1 MRAST
6 RPHSSS
12 SSVPTS
18 PSAPGSA
25 TRAPIW
31 CRRRSASSVHSCAP
45 TSDSERAARLR
56 ETRTSR
62 SSGRAGRTA
71 TGERTVRRPPGLL
84 GRRSDSGVTTTL
96 LRPPR
101 HRPIMAHDQGVCL
114 VAAGPRSRAGGRR
127 RRSPRGTVARLTPP
141 GERCSVRAA
150 APRRPGERSP
160 GRIGHTARRA
170 DVTYVSNLPV
180 IAPKRSI
187 PTVTPTHSRPPDP
200 PRARCRQVD
209 AVDHDRTE
217 DQVRRV
223 ATRDRSTA
231 GAPAALGVLL
241 LAVLFLL
248 AVPGTAR
255 AAVAGCVAD
264 AATGCING
272 TIRTAD
278 QQPAVGVVL
287 DVEGPG
293 GTTQATTDAEGRWTA
308 AVTEAGTY
316 TVTLDEATLPAG
328 ESLRDPAQNPRT
340 VTVALGSSAGALFPL
355 GAPADTG
362 GNGSDED
369 PDAAP
374 DPESTAPADTAG
386 EVGAPVGSSDT
397 GSFSWGR
404 LAQQASSGLVFGV
417 LLALASVGLSLIY
430 GTTGLSNFA
439 HGEQVTLGAIVA
451 YLAVQS
457 FGLPLLVAGVV
468 AVLVGAAYFLL
479 GTRVGR
485 ATRAVSDN
493 PALAAASGITVDRIV
508 RLVWVLGAALA
519 ALGGVLMGLYLNATS
534 WNMGGALLLLMFAA
548 VTLGGLGQ
556 AFGALAGSIVIGLVV
571 EMSNLVIP
579 SDMRYAGAL
588 LILILVLLLRP
599 QGILGRAERIG

>member
-1 MRAST
+1 M
-6 RPHSSS
+6 
-12 SSVPTS
+12 
-18 PSAPGSA
+18 
-25 TRAPIW
+25 
-31 CRRRSASSVHSCAP
+31 
-45 TSDSERAARLR
+45 
-56 ETRTSR
+56 
-62 SSGRAGRTA
+62 
-71 TGERTVRRPPGLL
+71 
-84 GRRSDSGVTTTL
+84 
-96 LRPPR
+96 
-101 HRPIMAHDQGVCL
+101 
-114 VAAGPRSRAGGRR
+114 
-127 RRSPRGTVARLTPP
+127 
-141 GERCSVRAA
+141 
-150 APRRPGERSP
+150 
-160 GRIGHTARRA
+160 RRA
-170 DVTYVSNLPV
+170 
-180 IAPKRSI
+180 
-187 PTVTPTHSRPPDP
+187 
-200 PRARCRQVD
+200 
-209 AVDHDRTE
+209 
-217 DQVRRV
+217 

-231 GAPAALGVLL
+231 AAPLALGVLL
-241 LAVLFLL
+241 LSLLLTL

-255 AAVAGCVAD
+255 AAAAAGCVAD

-287 DVEGPG
+287 DVDGPG
-293 GTTQATTDAEGRWTA
+293 GATQATTDAEGRWTA
-308 AVTEAGTY
+308 PVTEAGEY
-316 TVTLDEATLPAG
+316 TVTLDTTTLPAG
-328 ESLRDPAQNPRT
+328 ETLRDPAGNPRT
-340 VTVALGSSAGALFPL
+340 VSVALGSSAGALFPL
-355 GAPADTG
+355 GEPAG
-362 GNGSDED
+362 GSGGSGGSATTD
-369 PDAAP
+369 PDDAG
-374 DPESTAPADTAG
+374 TAPAGDA

-417 LLALASVGLSLIY
+417 LLALAAVGLSLIY

-451 YLAVQS
+451 YVAAQS
-457 FGLPLLVAGVV
+457 LDLPLIVAGVLAVVVGAASGWLQDAGIWHPLRKRRVGTTQQMIVTIGLSMALQYTYQFFFGGGALRIVTTNPTMVTLGPVRISTTSLWSLLIAV
-468 AVLVGAAYFLL
+468 AVLAAVAYFLL

-485 ATRAVSDN
+485 ATRAVSNN
-493 PALAAASGITVDRIV
+493 PALAAASGISVDRIV